1 MSDFS
6 GVNLSGLGG
15 DQSLLKH
22 QSNDYAQL
30 LRLRDEGS
38 GSMGHSKT
46 EGATKESLRKA
57 SKEFESIF
65 LYQMVTAMR
74 NTVGEGSFIPKS
86 NGQEI
91 FEGMLDE
98 EWSKKLAGQNGR
110 AGLSELLYQQLSRQ
124 LGLEDSPEA
133 ESSSNSVMPLRALSE
148 GDVKS
153 ALLNMANP
161 GALKAVT
168 IVEPQ

>member
-6 GVNLSGLGG
+6 GVNLTGLGAEPSLMRPQVDKYADLLRMRERESGLQGI
-15 DQSLLKH
+15 
-22 QSNDYAQL
+22 A
-30 LRLRDEGS
+30 
-38 GSMGHSKT
+38 SK
-46 EGATKESLRKA
+46 GATEESLRHV

-65 LYQMVTAMR
+65 LYQMITAMR
-74 NTVGEGSFIPKS
+74 NTVGENSFIPKS

-98 EWSKKLAGQNGR
+98 EWSKKLAGHNGR

-124 LGLEDSPEA
+124 LGMDDSA
-133 ESSSNSVMPLRALSE
+133 NSGFSSSSLMPRGSE
-148 GDVKS
+148 LDVKS

-161 GALKAVT
+161 GALNSKT
-168 IVEPQ
+168 IREQQ